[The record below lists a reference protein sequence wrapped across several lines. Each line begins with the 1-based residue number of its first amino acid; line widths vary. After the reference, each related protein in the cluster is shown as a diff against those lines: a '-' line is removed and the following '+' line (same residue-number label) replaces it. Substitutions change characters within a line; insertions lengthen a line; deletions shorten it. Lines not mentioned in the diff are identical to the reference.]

1 MVSGFTL
8 KVVLFF
14 ALMNS
19 KKRKKNKS
27 INWNSPN
34 DKSKDLWVAE
44 KRWKENQ
51 YPIRTVG
58 NINYSQLKKAQGNN
72 FQVKLPSNQLA
83 ALINQP
89 IFYSARVDVL
99 AGTAIV
105 TVKEKDKQ
113 FLSKLLGL
121 SETSQLEKQNEALTN
136 KDIYTKIKQEAQV
149 NNEKLEYLI
158 VTPEQLKELQS
169 NFVEFAS
176 FNKDGKFNIAFLPK
190 NKARISKLL
199 FPQKEKIVETEF
211 QKNSRINGELKTL
224 SAVNNDKLRYKLI
237 TPEQYEKLKATDIK
251 FAAFSQKETC
261 KVNIVYLDSSSEK
274 VNKATNEEQKKE
286 QNMSR

>member
-1 MVSGFTL
+1 M
-8 KVVLFF
+8 
-14 ALMNS
+14 
-19 KKRKKNKS
+19 
-27 INWNSPN
+27 
-34 DKSKDLWVAE
+34 
-44 KRWKENQ
+44 
-51 YPIRTVG
+51 
-58 NINYSQLKKAQGNN
+58 
-72 FQVKLPSNQLA
+72 
-83 ALINQP
+83 
-89 IFYSARVDVL
+89 
-99 AGTAIV
+99 
-105 TVKEKDKQ
+105 
-113 FLSKLLGL
+113 
-121 SETSQLEKQNEALTN
+121 
-136 KDIYTKIKQEAQV
+136 
-149 NNEKLEYLI
+149 EYLI